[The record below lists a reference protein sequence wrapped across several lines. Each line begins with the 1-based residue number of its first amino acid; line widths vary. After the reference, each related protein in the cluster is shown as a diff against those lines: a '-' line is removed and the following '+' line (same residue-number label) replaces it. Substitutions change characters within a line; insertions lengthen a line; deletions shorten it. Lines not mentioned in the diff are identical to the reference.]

1 MSFAL
6 PVTGARSGIN
16 AEWLQI
22 VAFCIL
28 WSAAFAMAK
37 LALADCPPFFLLTI
51 RFIAAGGISLA
62 GAAWLQANWHL
73 SWHDGLILAVIGI
86 VNNALY
92 LGFNYYGMHTVS
104 AGLTALIVSTNPVF
118 TALLAAF
125 FLGEPLTVRK
135 VIGLVLGVGGVALIV
150 ESRIAGGT
158 ASVAGVGLNLAAL
171 MSLVGGTILFKR
183 LAPKTDL
190 AVANGV
196 QALAGG
202 VVLAPFAF
210 AFESVSDIVPTWRL
224 LAAMLYLIVLGSIVA
239 YYLWF
244 RLLKVYGATAASA
257 YHFVM
262 PPLGMLFGW
271 ILLGEHIEL
280 RDLIGI
286 LPVAAGIYLVTR
298 PGPKT

>member
-62 GAAWLQANWHL
+62 GAAWLQANWRL
-73 SWHDGLILAVIGI
+73 GWRDGLILAVIGI

-171 MSLVGGTILFKR
+171 ISLVGGTILFKR

-298 PGPKT
+298 PSQKT